1 LFSSDIVTS
10 FVYNKGQ
17 FIIFIRSINGGRG
30 KSVGKSVEKEN
41 QQKINQLRLAWLGT
55 PEISYADQPITFRT
69 RKALA
74 LLIYLT
80 TEAGTHRR
88 EKLTTLFWPESD
100 AARGR
105 GMLRTTLAYLREVM
119 AGFETDYLMVEPHSL
134 SFDFQADFE
143 LDLHTLQA
151 ALNLIQ
157 PQPGPAERER
167 VIGQLQR
174 AANLY
179 RGDFL
184 AGFSLADTPDFDDWV
199 SLQREVWHG
208 RLNLIFNALSQWQ
221 FEAGD
226 LPAGL
231 ETATRWRVHDPYGE
245 AAPQRLMQLHFAG
258 GNRAAALQVYEAYS
272 QMLANEFDG
281 KPAPEIESLATRI
294 RASRPPQQPRA
305 RAPQTSAPAD
315 LGFVGRA
322 EEFRRLM
329 AAYQAASQGQTQVV
343 ILLGEAGIGKTRL
356 AGEFLQWATA
366 QGAEVLPG
374 RAFETGGELPYQP
387 LAQLLRHCLDREKTP
402 ADLLSITWLAE
413 LSRLLPELRDRYP
426 ELPQPQPD
434 EATAQ
439 GRLLESITRLG
450 EALAQRAPLLLFIDD
465 IQGADLASL
474 DALHYAVSRWTEHKS
489 PVLLLLCARDITL
502 VEKSHVQQWLTRLK
516 AKLTVTQLMLAPLTI
531 EDTLALVASLEA
543 GHSRNSQPT
552 PVTGEELSPPKF
564 NTFAQALFTETGGQS
579 LYLVETIKA
588 LLEQNVLIPYRTAEG
603 VQRLQWRTLA
613 GETTGHFPLPR
624 LIPTSVREAILDR
637 LSRLTPP
644 AAAMLTA
651 AAVLGQAATFRQL
664 AETSGI
670 EEMVGLDALEE
681 LVAKR
686 LLLDP
691 HKAGQAYLIA
701 HDKIREVIYDETSA
715 ARRQVLHRRAA
726 SALQGGNPARLA
738 YHALAAGMDEAAF
751 HYSLA
756 AGDAALHLFAA
767 GDAVTHYET
776 ARQLMAAGSA
786 AQVESVV
793 CQRLYTHL
801 GRALELNGQFGQA
814 GAVYE
819 EMETIARQRA
829 APDLKLAALMTQ
841 ATLRA
846 MISPS
851 FDPVKGEAL
860 AEQSLSLARE
870 LGDAAAEAKI
880 LWGLMNL
887 YTHSTRLP
895 QAIACGE
902 QALALA
908 RDLDLPEQR
917 AFILNDMGLC
927 LWLSGHLDRA
937 REFWREA
944 SGLWRM
950 LNNLPMLADSLCE
963 AAGLAVDSGDY
974 SLALTLAEEA
984 YQISQAIANLW
995 GQSHSKI
1002 WVGYIYWDRGQADQ
1016 TIEVMEDCLRLA
1028 KMAGYLL
1035 PQILTRAD
1043 LGTVYGCLG
1052 AVEQGFEMI
1061 RLALTTAETH
1071 LPFFRAWVLGRLAQL
1086 HLRQNQLSQAEAVI
1100 EQGKQASNQQHFPFF
1115 YQYLPLAEAELALK
1129 QGEPERAL
1137 ALIDALLAKFHPFI
1151 MRPLISEALYLR
1163 GQCLMGLGQLEAA
1176 RKTLLEARAVAEAVG
1191 SRRLLWQIL
1200 FALSQLETDRGEANQ
1215 LRQQAQEIVEYIARN
1230 VGDLE
1235 LRASF
1240 LDLVEVQKLLA
1251 LSLPDD
1257 G

>member
-1 LFSSDIVTS
+1 M
-10 FVYNKGQ
+10 N
-17 FIIFIRSINGGRG
+17 R
-30 KSVGKSVEKEN
+30 
-41 QQKINQLRLAWLGT
+41 LRLAWLGT
-55 PEISYADQPITFRT
+55 PEISYADQPLTFRT

-80 TEAGTHRR
+80 TEAGTHSR

-105 GMLRTTLAYLREVM
+105 GMLRTTLAYLREVR
-119 AGFETDYLMVEPHSL
+119 AGFETDYLTVEPHSL
-134 SFDFQADFE
+134 SFNFQSDFE
-143 LDLHTLQA
+143 LDLRTLQT

-167 VIGQLQR
+167 AISHLQR

-184 AGFSLADTPDFDDWV
+184 AGFSLADTPDFDDWA

-208 RLNLIFNALSQWQ
+208 RLNLIFDALSQWQ

-258 GNRAAALQVYEAYS
+258 GNRAAALQVYEAYRL
-272 QMLANEFDG
+272 MLADEFG
-281 KPAPEIESLATRI
+281 GNPAPEIESLAARI
-294 RASRPPQQPRA
+294 RASRPVQQPRA
-305 RAPQTSAPAD
+305 RAPQTPTPAD
-315 LGFVGRA
+315 LSFVGRA
-322 EEFRRLM
+322 EEFKRLM
-329 AAYQAASQGQTQVV
+329 TAYHTTSQGQAQVV

-387 LAQLLRHCLDREKTP
+387 LAQLLRHRLDQETTP

-439 GRLLESITRLG
+439 SRLLESITRLG
-450 EALAQRAPLLLFIDD
+450 QALAQRAPLLLYIDD
-465 IQGADLASL
+465 IQWADLASL
-474 DALHYAVSRWTEHKS
+474 DALYYVVSRWTEHKT
-489 PVLLLLCARDITL
+489 PVLLLLCARDVVL
-502 VEKSHVQQWLTRLK
+502 AEKSHVQQWLTRLK
-516 AKLTVTQLMLAPLTI
+516 ARLTVTPLMLAPLTV
-531 EDTLALVASLEA
+531 EDTLALVASLE
-543 GHSRNSQPT
+543 
-552 PVTGEELSPPKF
+552 TGEELSPPKF
-564 NTFAQALFTETGGQS
+564 NTFAQALFSETGGQP

-588 LLEQNVLIPYRTAEG
+588 LLEQNVLIPYHPAEG

-644 AAAMLTA
+644 ATAMLTA

-670 EEMVGLDALEE
+670 EEMAGLDALEE

-691 HKAGQAYLIA
+691 QQAGQAYLIA
-701 HDKIREVIYDETSA
+701 HDKIREVVYGETSA
-715 ARRQVLHRRAA
+715 ARRQVLHRRAVT
-726 SALQGGNPARLA
+726 ALQGGDPARLA
-738 YHALAAGMDEAAF
+738 FHALAAGMAEAAF
-751 HYSLA
+751 DYSLT

-767 GDAVTHYET
+767 GDAITHYET
-776 ARQLMAAGSA
+776 ARQLMAA
-786 AQVESVV
+786 QVENAV
-793 CQRLYTHL
+793 CQRLYTNL
-801 GRALELNGQFGQA
+801 GRALELNGQFEQA

-829 APDLKLAALMTQ
+829 VPDLKLAALMAQ
-841 ATLRA
+841 STLRS
-846 MISPS
+846 MVSPS
-851 FDPVKGEAL
+851 FDPVKGETL
-860 AEQSLSLARE
+860 AEQALNLARE

-887 YTHSTRLP
+887 YTHSIRLP

-908 RDLDLPEQR
+908 RDLDLLEQR

-927 LWLSGHLDRA
+927 LWLNGHLDRA

-944 SGLWRM
+944 SDLWRT

-963 AAGLAVDSGDY
+963 ATGLAVDSGDY
-974 SLALTLAEEA
+974 SLALTLAGEA
-984 YQISQAIANLW
+984 HQISQAIANLW

-1002 WVGYIYWDRGQADQ
+1002 WVVYIYWDRGQVDQ
-1016 TIEVMEDCLRLA
+1016 TIEEMKDCLRLA
-1028 KMAGYLL
+1028 EMAGYLL
-1035 PQILTRAD
+1035 PQLLTRAD
-1043 LGTVYGCLG
+1043 LGTVYGSLG

-1071 LPFFRAWVLGRLAQL
+1071 LPSFRAWVLGRLAQL

-1100 EQGKQASNQQHFPFF
+1100 EQGKQVPSQQLFPFF

-1137 ALIDALLAKFHPFI
+1137 ALIDALLAKFQPFM
-1151 MRPLISEALYLR
+1151 MRPLVSEALYLR
-1163 GQCLMGLGQLEAA
+1163 GQGLMGLEQPEAA
-1176 RKTLLEARAVAEAVG
+1176 RKTLLEACAVAEAVG
-1191 SRRLLWQIL
+1191 SRRMLWQIL
-1200 FALSQLETDRGEANQ
+1200 FALSQLETDRGEAHR
-1215 LRQQAQEIVEYIARN
+1215 LRQQARKIVEDIAGN
-1230 VGDLE
+1230 VGDPE
-1235 LRASF
+1235 LRTSF
-1240 LDLVEVQKLLA
+1240 LEVAEVKELFT
-1251 LSLPDD
+1251 LSPSGDEQYTVQQ
-1257 G
+1257 

>member
-1 LFSSDIVTS
+1 M
-10 FVYNKGQ
+10 N
-17 FIIFIRSINGGRG
+17 R
-30 KSVGKSVEKEN
+30 
-41 QQKINQLRLAWLGT
+41 LRLAWLGT
-55 PEISYADQPITFRT
+55 PEISYADQPLTFRT

-80 TEAGTHRR
+80 TEAGTHSR

-119 AGFETDYLMVEPHSL
+119 AGFETDYLVIEPQSL
-134 SFDFQADFE
+134 SFNSQSDFE

-151 ALNLIQ
+151 ALDLLQ
-157 PQPGPAERER
+157 SQPGPAEREQA
-167 VIGQLQR
+167 ISQLKM
-174 AANLY
+174 AANRY

-184 AGFSLADTPDFDDWV
+184 AGFSLADTPDFDDWA
-199 SLQREVWHG
+199 SLQQEVWHS
-208 RLNLIFNALSQWQ
+208 RLNLIFDALSQWQ

-231 ETATRWRVHDPYGE
+231 ETATRWRAHDPYGE

-258 GNRAAALQVYEAYS
+258 GNRAAALQVYEAYR
-272 QMLANEFDG
+272 QMLADEFSG
-281 KPAPEIESLATRI
+281 KPAPEIESLAARI
-294 RASRPPQQPRA
+294 RASRPTQQPHVRTPQPPPRA
-305 RAPQTSAPAD
+305 DIS
-315 LGFVGRA
+315 FVGRA
-322 EEFRRLM
+322 EEFNHLM
-329 AAYQAASQGQTQVV
+329 TAYHAANQGQVQVV

-356 AGEFLQWATA
+356 AGEFLKWATA

-387 LAQLLRHCLDREKTP
+387 LTQLLRHRLDQETTP
-402 ADLLSITWLAE
+402 VDLLSVTWLAE

-439 GRLLESITRLG
+439 SRLLESFVRLG
-450 EALAQRAPLLLFIDD
+450 QALAQRAPLLLFIDD
-465 IQGADLASL
+465 IQWADLASL
-474 DALHYAVSRWTEHKS
+474 DALYYAVSRWTEHKL
-489 PVLLLLCARDITL
+489 PVLLLLCARDVVL
-502 VEKSHVQQWLTRLK
+502 LEKSHVQQWLARLK
-516 AKLTVTQLMLAPLTI
+516 ARLAVTQLMLPPLTI

-543 GHSRNSQPT
+543 G
-552 PVTGEELSPPKF
+552 EELSPPKF
-564 NTFAQALFTETGGQS
+564 NTFAQTLFTETGGQP

-588 LLEQNVLIPYRTAEG
+588 LLEQKVLIPYHTAEG

-613 GETTGHFPLPR
+613 GETTGQFPLPR
-624 LIPTSVREAILDR
+624 LIPTSMREAILDR

-644 AAAMLTA
+644 ATAMLTA

-664 AETSGI
+664 AEMAGL
-670 EEMVGLDALEE
+670 EEMAGLDALEE

-691 HKAGQAYLIA
+691 QQAGQVYLVA
-701 HDKIREVIYDETSA
+701 HDKIREVIYVETSA
-715 ARRQVLHRRAA
+715 ARRHVLHRRAVT
-726 SALQGGNPARLA
+726 ALQGGDPARLA

-767 GDAVTHYET
+767 GDAVVHYET
-776 ARQLMAAGSA
+776 ARQLMTAASPVE
-786 AQVESVV
+786 VESAV

-801 GRALELNGQFGQA
+801 GRALELNGQFEQA
-814 GAVYE
+814 GAVYD

-829 APDLKLAALMTQ
+829 APGLKLAALMAQ
-841 ATLRA
+841 STLRS
-846 MISPS
+846 MVSPS
-851 FDPVKGEAL
+851 FDLVKGEAL
-860 AEQSLSLARE
+860 AEQALNLARE
-870 LGDAAAEAKI
+870 LGETAAEAKL

-895 QAIACGE
+895 QAIAWGE

-927 LWLSGHLDRA
+927 LWLNGHLDRA

-944 SGLWRM
+944 SGLWRA

-974 SLALTLAEEA
+974 SLALSLAEEA
-984 YQISQAIANLW
+984 HQISQTIANLW

-1002 WVGYIYWDRGQADQ
+1002 WIGYIYWDRGQVDQ
-1016 TIEVMEDCLRLA
+1016 TIEVMTECLRLA
-1028 KMAGYLL
+1028 EMAGYLL
-1035 PQILTRAD
+1035 PQLLTRAD
-1043 LGTVYGCLG
+1043 LGTVYGYLG

-1061 RLALTTAETH
+1061 RLALTIAETH
-1071 LPFFRAWVLGRLAQL
+1071 LPSFRTWVLGRLAQL
-1086 HLRQNQLSQAEAVI
+1086 HLRQNQLSQAEAAV
-1100 EQGKQASNQQHFPFF
+1100 EQGRRVSSPQLFPFF
-1115 YQYLPLAEAELALK
+1115 YQYLPLAEAELALR

-1137 ALIDALLAKFHPFI
+1137 VLIDALLVKFQPFT
-1151 MRPLISEALYLR
+1151 MRPLVAEVLYLR
-1163 GQCLMGLGQLEAA
+1163 GQGLMGLDQLDAA
-1176 RKTLLEARAVAEAVG
+1176 RQTLLEAHAIAEAVG
-1191 SRRLLWQIL
+1191 SRRMQWQIL
-1200 FALSQLETDRGEANQ
+1200 SALSRIETDPGEVGR
-1215 LRQQAQEIVEYIARN
+1215 LRQQAREIVQYIAGN
-1230 VGDLE
+1230 VADPE

-1240 LDLVEVQKLLA
+1240 LGLAEVKELLSQA
-1251 LSLPDD
+1251 

>member
-1 LFSSDIVTS
+1 M
-10 FVYNKGQ
+10 N
-17 FIIFIRSINGGRG
+17 R
-30 KSVGKSVEKEN
+30 
-41 QQKINQLRLAWLGT
+41 LRLAWLGT
-55 PEISYADQPITFRT
+55 PEICYADQPLTFRT

-80 TEAGTHRR
+80 TEAGTHSR

-119 AGFETDYLMVEPHSL
+119 AGFETNYLKVEPQSL
-134 SFDFQADFE
+134 SFNFQSDFE

-151 ALNLIQ
+151 TLDLVQ
-157 PQPGPAERER
+157 RQLRPPERER
-167 VIGQLQR
+167 TIGQLQI

-208 RLNLIFNALSQWQ
+208 RLNLIFDALSQWQ

-258 GNRAAALQVYEAYS
+258 GNRATALQVYEAYS
-272 QMLANEFDG
+272 QMLADEFGG
-281 KPAPEIESLATRI
+281 KPTPEIERLATRI
-294 RASRPPQQPRA
+294 RASRPIQQPRT
-305 RAPQTSAPAD
+305 RTPQPSTLAD
-315 LGFVGRA
+315 LSFVGRA
-322 EEFRRLM
+322 EEFQRLM
-329 AAYQAASQGQTQVV
+329 AAYHAASQGQAQVV

-356 AGEFLQWATA
+356 AGEFLQWAIA
-366 QGAEVLPG
+366 QGVEVLPG

-387 LAQLLRHCLDREKTP
+387 LAQLLRHRLDQETTP
-402 ADLLSITWLAE
+402 ADLLSVTWLAE
-413 LSRLLPELRDRYP
+413 LSRLLPELRDRCP

-439 GRLLESITRLG
+439 SRLLESITRLG
-450 EALAQRAPLLLFIDD
+450 QALAQRAPLLLFIDD
-465 IQGADLASL
+465 IQWADLASL
-474 DALHYAVSRWTEHKS
+474 DALYYVVSRWTEHQT
-489 PVLLLLCARDITL
+489 PVLLLLCARDIVL
-502 VEKSHVQQWLTRLK
+502 AEKSHVQQWLTRLK
-516 AKLTVTQLMLAPLTI
+516 AKLAVTQLMLSPLTI

-543 GHSRNSQPT
+543 
-552 PVTGEELSPPKF
+552 GEELSPPKF
-564 NTFAQALFTETGGQS
+564 NTFAQALFTETGGQP
-579 LYLVETIKA
+579 LYVVETIKA
-588 LLEQNVLIPYRTAEG
+588 LLEQNVLIPYHTAEG
-603 VQRLQWRTLA
+603 AQRLQWRTLA

-644 AAAMLTA
+644 ATAMLTA

-670 EEMVGLDALEE
+670 EELVGLDALEE

-691 HKAGQAYLIA
+691 QQASQAYLIA
-701 HDKIREVIYDETSA
+701 HDKIREVVYSETSA
-715 ARRQVLHRRAA
+715 ARRQVLHRRAVA
-726 SALQGGNPARLA
+726 AIQGGDPARLA

-767 GDAVTHYET
+767 GDAAAHYET
-776 ARQLMAAGSA
+776 ARRLMATGSA
-786 AQVESVV
+786 AQVESAV

-801 GRALELNGQFGQA
+801 GRALELSGQFEQA

-819 EMETIARQRA
+819 EMEAIARQRA
-829 APDLKLAALMTQ
+829 APDLKLAALMAQ
-841 ATLRA
+841 STLLS
-846 MISPS
+846 MVSPS
-851 FDPVKGEAL
+851 FDSVKGEAL
-860 AEQSLSLARE
+860 AEQALRLARE

-887 YTHSTRLP
+887 YTHSIRMP
-895 QAIACGE
+895 QALACGE

-908 RDLDLPEQR
+908 RDLDLPDQR

-937 REFWREA
+937 REFWHEA
-944 SGLWRM
+944 SDLWRS

-984 YQISQAIANLW
+984 QQISQTIANLW

-1002 WVGYIYWDRGQADQ
+1002 WVGYIYWDRGQMDQ
-1016 TIEVMEDCLRLA
+1016 TIEVMKECLRLSE
-1028 KMAGYLL
+1028 MAGYLL
-1035 PQILTRAD
+1035 PQLLTRAD
-1043 LGTVYGCLG
+1043 LGTVYGGLG

-1071 LPFFRAWVLGRLAQL
+1071 LPSFSTWVLGRLVQL
-1086 HLRQNQLSQAEAVI
+1086 YLRQNQLSLAEAAL
-1100 EQGKQASNQQHFPFF
+1100 EQGKQVSSPQLFPFF
-1115 YQYLPLAEAELALK
+1115 YQYFPLAEAELTLR

-1137 ALIDALLAKFHPFI
+1137 ALIDALLAKFQPLI

-1163 GQCLMGLGQLEAA
+1163 GQCLVGLSQLDAA
-1176 RKTLLEARAVAEAVG
+1176 QKTLLEARAAAEAVG
-1191 SRRLLWQIL
+1191 SRRMLWQIL
-1200 FALSQLETDRGEANQ
+1200 FALSRIETDSGEATR
-1215 LRQQAQEIVEYIARN
+1215 LRQQAQEIVEYIAGN
-1230 VGDLE
+1230 VSDPE

-1240 LDLVEVQKLLA
+1240 LGLTEVQELLN
-1251 LSLPDD
+1251 
-1257 G
+1257 